1 MKVFEIM
8 SDRVAAIEPTASAA
22 TARQMMR
29 TKGIHHLVV
38 LRDGTLE
45 GIISSRDI
53 PDAATRGRR
62 GGQAV
67 EELMQR
73 DVVTVGPNSTVAK
86 AANVM
91 TGHSIGSLV
100 VTTRGQMAGIVTVSD
115 LLTLVAHGAGR
126 QPKRAAR
133 PLLKH
138 TVPHRKQRGA
148 GKAW

>member
-22 TARQMMR
+22 AARQMMR
-29 TKGIHHLVV
+29 SKGIHHLVV
-38 LRDGTLE
+38 LRDGDLE
-45 GIISSRDI
+45 GVISSGDI

-67 EELMQR
+67 EELMQT
-73 DVVTVGPNSTVAK
+73 DVVTVGPNATVAK
-86 AANVM
+86 AANLM
-91 TGHSIGSLV
+91 AGRSIGALV
-100 VTTRGQMAGIVTVSD
+100 VTTRGQIAGIVTVSD
-115 LLTLVAHGAGR
+115 LLRLVGQGAGR

-133 PLLKH
+133 PTLRT
-138 TVPHRKQRGA
+138 TVPHRKQSGA